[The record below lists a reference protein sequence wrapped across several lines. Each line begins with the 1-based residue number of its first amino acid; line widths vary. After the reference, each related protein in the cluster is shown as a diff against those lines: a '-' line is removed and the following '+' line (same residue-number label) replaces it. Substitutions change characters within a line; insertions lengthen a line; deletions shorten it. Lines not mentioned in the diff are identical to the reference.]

1 MNGTGF
7 SKRWNQGEV
16 GMTFLSMLLSLICFI
31 ILELIIALQQG
42 QDTAGHAAAG
52 AGGPVQDFHRLEN
65 NGMGSNARI

>member
-1 MNGTGF
+1 
-7 SKRWNQGEV
+7 
-16 GMTFLSMLLSLICFI
+16 MTYLSMLPSLICFI
-31 ILELIIALQQG
+31 ILALIIALQQG